1 MVEAASIPGPSQPIY
16 TLADVINQSMVAFG
30 QGTDYLRVNHRACRR
45 LAALMTDTNNRH
57 RLNEVWQDQAVQ
69 ILERVRMIGRV
80 AAAFATEEART
91 FINEDD
97 VQRATLKVSLA
108 SKSGTCPDPGSVQVA
123 GTP

>member
-45 LAALMTDTNNRH
+45 LATFMTNTNDRH
-57 RLNEVWQDQAVQ
+57 RLTEVWQDQAVQ
-69 ILERVRMIGRV
+69 VLERVRMIGRV

>member
-16 TLADVINQSMVAFG
+16 TIADVINQSMVAFG

-45 LAALMTDTNNRH
+45 LAAFMTETNDRH
-57 RLNEVWQDQAVQ
+57 RLTEVWQDQAVQ

-97 VQRATLKVSLA
+97 VQRAIVKVGLA
-108 SKSGTCPDPGSVQVA
+108 SKSEFCLVGGSVQPA

>member
-16 TLADVINQSMVAFG
+16 TIADVINQSMVAFG

-45 LAALMTDTNNRH
+45 LATFMTNTNDRH
-57 RLNEVWQDQAVQ
+57 RLTEVWQDQAVQ
-69 ILERVRMIGRV
+69 VLERVRMIGRV
-80 AAAFATEEART
+80 AAAIATEVGRT

-97 VQRATLKVSLA
+97 VHQAITRVTFA
-108 SKSGTCPDPGSVQVA
+108 SKTGMCDDAPVQVA